1 MIKKILIGLAV
12 IVVGIIIVSR
22 FQPEDYAVERTG
34 TIAAP
39 PSVVFAQITDFHNWE
54 KFNPWRDLD
63 TNMVLSYE
71 GPESGVGAK
80 YHWVSDDAGKGTM
93 SITEAIPA
101 ELVKI
106 DMAFVEPMESKADV
120 QFKLV
125 PDGAGTKLTWSMT
138 GKHNFLG
145 RILCVFMDMD
155 KMVGEQYE
163 KGFERM
169 NKAFAG
175 LSADVPSEPIE
186 IVREFNAPREAVWKA
201 WTDTAAFKAW
211 WGGKGYTCPVA
222 KLDPKV
228 GGSYHY
234 AMRSEEGLTIWGAG
248 RYLEVVPM
256 ERLSFTDSFADSTGT
271 PVLASSLGIPG
282 NWPLEMKCTVT
293 FTDTEQGTR
302 MVLLH
307 ENVPGGQLAQFC
319 RMGWNDSLDKLAGVL
334 GTN

>member
-12 IVVGIIIVSR
+12 VIVGIIIVSR
-22 FQPEDYAVERTG
+22 FQPEDYSVERTG

-71 GPESGVGAK
+71 GPQSGVGAK
-80 YHWVSDDAGKGTM
+80 YHWVSDDAGEGTM
-93 SITEAIPA
+93 TLMEARPDEFA
-101 ELVKI
+101 RI

-125 PDGAGTKLTWSMT
+125 PEGEGTKLTWSMS

-145 RILCVFMDMD
+145 RIMCVFMDMD

-175 LSADVPSEPIE
+175 MTADKPSVPIE
-186 IVREFNAPREAVWKA
+186 IVREFNVPREAVWKA
-201 WTDTAAFKAW
+201 WTDPATFMTW
-211 WGGKGYTCPVA
+211 WGSKGYSCPVA
-222 KLDPKV
+222 RLDPQV
-228 GGSYHY
+228 GGRFHY
-234 AMRSEEGLTIWGAG
+234 AMRSKEGQTIWGAG
-248 RYLEVVPM
+248 SYTEVVPM
-256 ERLSFTDSFADSTGT
+256 ERLAFTDSFSDSTGKAV
-271 PVLASSLGIPG
+271 PAAELGIPG
-282 NWPLEMKCTVT
+282 NWPLEMKITVLL
-293 FTDTEQGTR
+293 TEADGKTR
-302 MVLLH
+302 MTLHHEGIPGALTEMCVL
-307 ENVPGGQLAQFC
+307 
-319 RMGWNDSLDKLAGVL
+319 GWNESFDKLAANLAVAQ
-334 GTN
+334 